1 MGKDKL
7 GFFFESYLEK
17 ESMFLEKRALQS
29 SFMPSEIEHRDEQ
42 IETLASILAPALK
55 DDLPSNIFIY
65 GKTGTGKTLSV
76 KYVSEKICSI
86 AKDKNVP
93 LDVLYLN
100 CKLKKVADTEY
111 RLIAELAR
119 HLGRTIP
126 ITGLPTDEVYSIFF
140 NALDK
145 EKKTIIIILDE
156 IDQLVKKTGDEL
168 LYNLTRVNSEF
179 KNSKVVIIGI
189 SNVLTFVNNLD
200 PRVKSS
206 LGEEEILFPPYN
218 AIQIQN
224 ILRSRCSFAFRE
236 GVIEPGVIE
245 KCAAF
250 AARDHG
256 DARRALELMRVAG
269 ELGERKN
276 QQKIKIEN
284 LDEAEEKIEKD
295 RILELINNQP
305 KQFQVVLYS
314 ILLKKPSFKNKIF
327 TGDIYDSYKEI
338 CMQIGLRPL
347 TQRRVSDI
355 IAEFDMLGIINCRV
369 LSKGRYGRR
378 REITISF
385 PESME
390 PKIKAT
396 LEEDL
401 DVNKN
406 DLF

>member
-218 AIQIQN
+218 AIQIQD